1 MPGRVAGTHPG
12 PPQGGT
18 ITLRG
23 PFATRSLTKVP
34 AIKPSPRPDRVAGH
48 HPSSGA
54 CSRNC
59 HGASGNVSG
68 PLRTGFISA
77 ISAAPDTPP
86 TLLRTQG
93 YRTQCLPDGTVPPGA
108 AAFAAGPA
116 RDWLAFT
123 DMNVIFAARRGPPV
137 VWAWRPAPG
146 TRSPGLRPSS
156 LARMD
161 DRGPAGSRV
170 RGWTQAGGSGRAGCR
185 VPWVVGGWVMVKVLY
200 VLGGR
205 ADCVGG
211 LFVQGGGVRH
221 EARIGDVGDDL
232 LARADSTETPAP

>member
-12 PPQGGT
+12 PPEGGT

-137 VWAWRPAPG
+137 VRAWRPAPG

-161 DRGPAGSRV
+161 DRARPDPGCAAGRRREGPGGQGAGWPRV
-170 RGWTQAGGSGRAGCR
+170 TRRAKGEFMAGRAR
-185 VPWVVGGWVMVKVLY
+185 
-200 VLGGR
+200 
-205 ADCVGG
+205 
-211 LFVQGGGVRH
+211 
-221 EARIGDVGDDL
+221 
-232 LARADSTETPAP
+232 

>member
-12 PPQGGT
+12 PPEGGA

-54 CSRNC
+54 CSRYC
-59 HGASGNVSG
+59 HGAPGNVSG

-116 RDWLAFT
+116 RDWLPFT
-123 DMNVIFAARRGPPV
+123 DMNVIFAARCGRPV
-137 VWAWRPAPG
+137 VRALRPGPG

-161 DRGPAGSRV
+161 DRPGRIASARLDAGGRVREGGVPGGRVAGRPAGPRESS
-170 RGWTQAGGSGRAGCR
+170 WRAGL
-185 VPWVVGGWVMVKVLY
+185 VTHQ
-200 VLGGR
+200 
-205 ADCVGG
+205 A
-211 LFVQGGGVRH
+211 H
-221 EARIGDVGDDL
+221 EHAAFREKYG
-232 LARADSTETPAP
+232 

>member
-12 PPQGGT
+12 PPEGGA

-54 CSRNC
+54 CSRYC
-59 HGASGNVSG
+59 HGAPGNVSG

-123 DMNVIFAARRGPPV
+123 DMNVIFAARRGRPV
-137 VWAWRPAPG
+137 VRALRPAPG
-146 TRSPGLRPSS
+146 TRSPGSRPSS

-161 DRGPAGSRV
+161 DLPHGIECATGRS
-170 RGWTQAGGSGRAGCR
+170 QGGLGRAGCR
-185 VPWVVGGWVMVKVLY
+185 VTRVARRTKGEFMA
-200 VLGGR
+200 GR
-205 ADCVGG
+205 A
-211 LFVQGGGVRH
+211 R
-221 EARIGDVGDDL
+221 
-232 LARADSTETPAP
+232 

>member
-1 MPGRVAGTHPG
+1 M
-12 PPQGGT
+12 
-18 ITLRG
+18 RG

-54 CSRNC
+54 CSRYC
-59 HGASGNVSG
+59 HGAPGNVSG

-123 DMNVIFAARRGPPV
+123 DMNVIFAARRGRPV
-137 VWAWRPAPG
+137 VRALRPAPG

-161 DRGPAGSRV
+161 DLPPWDRV
-170 RGWTQAGGSGRAGCR
+170 RDWTQAGGSRE
-185 VPWVVGGWVMVKVLY
+185 
-200 VLGGR
+200 
-205 ADCVGG
+205 
-211 LFVQGGGVRH
+211 GGVPGGPGGSPDQGRVH
-221 EARIGDVGDDL
+221 GRVGSVTHQ
-232 LARADSTETPAP
+232 AHQHAAFREKYG